1 MHQISN
7 LKPKNCAKLMK
18 AKEKNEEFLAEYVKV
33 VNKFTKQFMD
43 EFCSSDG
50 SKILWDKI
58 VKLNSGVESI
68 KNRNK
73 SI

>member
-1 MHQISN
+1 MR
-7 LKPKNCAKLMK
+7 K
-18 AKEKNEEFLAEYVKV
+18 AKEKNEEFLTEYVKV

-43 EFCSSDG
+43 EFCSTDG

>member
-1 MHQISN
+1 
-7 LKPKNCAKLMK
+7 MK

>member
-1 MHQISN
+1 
-7 LKPKNCAKLMK
+7 MK
-18 AKEKNEEFLAEYVKV
+18 AKENNEEFLAEYVKV

>member
-1 MHQISN
+1 
-7 LKPKNCAKLMK
+7 MK
-18 AKEKNEEFLAEYVKV
+18 AKEKNEEFSAEYVKV